1 MEWPKAVNRFATF
14 VERRLGLAP
23 VPNGGRELE
32 ALLAEKSARS
42 GLEAYL
48 AKLEAAGN
56 QDAELRLLAERL
68 TVGETYFFRHLAQL
82 QALVAE
88 VLPRVQREGRPARV
102 LCAGCSSGEEA
113 YSVAILC
120 RENALV
126 EPERLSIT
134 GVDVNPRAIERARKA
149 RYAAWSLRSCPEA
162 LRERWFHAL
171 PNGDFELRPSARE
184 RVLFEERN
192 LLEEDPAFW
201 ASGSFDVI
209 LCRNV
214 TLYFTPEV
222 TRTVMARLERALTP
236 GGALLLGPSETPRG
250 FSESFEVLQVGE
262 AFYHRRKTGLTPV
275 PMAAPRPLDVAS
287 LQAASSVR
295 WMSPP
300 TPPAPRMPEP
310 PREPLGMERAWR
322 LLEEER
328 YAEAQAW
335 LEQLPEPDREQS
347 SARLLRAVLHF
358 QGGHFPEAERVAES
372 LVATGR
378 AEAAVYYLL
387 GLCREQAGD
396 EGGARNRYARA
407 VHLEP
412 TFALGHLR
420 LGILARRAQEA
431 TPARVALRLALTL
444 LAHEQP
450 LHLTLFGGGFGR
462 HGLMQVCQQELRA
475 CAEVP

>member
-1 MEWPKAVNRFATF
+1 MSRFAAF

-32 ALLAEKSARS
+32 ALLAEKSARTS
-42 GLEAYL
+42 LEAYL
-48 AKLEAAGN
+48 GRLEGAGP
-56 QDAELRLLAERL
+56 QDAELRVLAERL

-82 QALVAE
+82 QALVGE
-88 VLPRVQREGRPARV
+88 VLPQVQREGKPARV

-113 YSVAILC
+113 YSVAILG
-120 RENALV
+120 RENPLV
-126 EPERLSIT
+126 EPERLFIT
-134 GVDVNPRAIERARKA
+134 GVDVNPRAIERARRA

-171 PNGDFELRPSARE
+171 PNGDFEPRPHARE

-192 LLEEDPAFW
+192 LLEEDPVFW
-201 ASGSFDVI
+201 APGSFDVI

-222 TRTVMARLERALTP
+222 TRAVIARLERALTP
-236 GGALLLGPSETPRG
+236 SGVLLLGPSETPRG
-250 FSESFEVLQVGE
+250 FSASFEVLQAGE
-262 AFYHRRKTGLTPV
+262 AFYHRRRT
-275 PMAAPRPLDVAS
+275 APAPAPAV
-287 LQAASSVR
+287 
-295 WMSPP
+295 
-300 TPPAPRMPEP
+300 PPAPQALDVRVPQAARPAAPSAWSLAPSHEP
-310 PREPLGMERAWR
+310 PGMDRAWR

-335 LEQLPEPDREQS
+335 LEQLPEADREQS

-358 QGGHFPEAERVAES
+358 QSGHFPEAERGAEA

-396 EGGARNRYARA
+396 DGGARHRYARA

-420 LGILARRAQEA
+420 LGILARRAREA
-431 TPARVALRLALTL
+431 MPARVALRLALSL

-450 LHLTLFGGGFGR
+450 LHLALFGGGFGR

>member
-42 GLEAYL
+42 GLAAYL
-48 AKLEAAGN
+48 EKLEAAGS
-56 QDAELRLLAERL
+56 QDVELRTLAERL
-68 TVGETYFFRHLAQL
+68 TVGETYFFRHMAQL

-113 YSVAILC
+113 YSVAILG
-120 RENALV
+120 RENPHV
-126 EPERLSIT
+126 EPERLFIT

-162 LRERWFHAL
+162 LRERWFHVL
-171 PNGDFELRPSARE
+171 PNGDFEPKPSARE
-184 RVLFEERN
+184 RVHFEERN

-201 ASGSFDVI
+201 APGSFDVI

-222 TRTVMARLERALTP
+222 TRAVIARLERALTP

-250 FSESFEVLQVGE
+250 FSDAFEVLQVGE
-262 AFYHRRKTGLTPV
+262 AFYHRRKTGLTPAPV
-275 PMAAPRPLDVAS
+275 PRS
-287 LQAASSVR
+287 LEGAL
-295 WMSPP
+295 
-300 TPPAPRMPEP
+300 PPAAALRWSSPGGAVPALSSWKPEP
-310 PREPLGMERAWR
+310 PREPLGMEQAWR
-322 LLEEER
+322 LLDEER
-328 YAEAQAW
+328 YTEAQAW

-358 QGGHFPEAERVAES
+358 QGGHFPEAERVGES

>member
-1 MEWPKAVNRFATF
+1 MEWPRAVSRFATF

-32 ALLAEKSARS
+32 ALLAEKSARTS
-42 GLEAYL
+42 LEAYL
-48 AKLEAAGN
+48 DRLECAGP
-56 QDAELRLLAERL
+56 QDAELRVLAERL
-68 TVGETYFFRHLAQL
+68 TVGETYFFRHQAQL
-82 QALVAE
+82 QALVGE
-88 VLPRVQREGRPARV
+88 VLPQVQRGGKPARV
-102 LCAGCSSGEEA
+102 LSAGCSSGEEA
-113 YSVAILC
+113 YSVAILS
-120 RENALV
+120 RENPLV
-126 EPERLSIT
+126 EPERLFIT
-134 GVDVNPRAIERARKA
+134 GVDVNPRAIERARRA

-162 LRERWFHAL
+162 LRERWFHTL
-171 PNGDFELRPSARE
+171 PNGDFEPRPSARE
-184 RVLFEERN
+184 RVVFEERN
-192 LLEEDPAFW
+192 LLEEDPVFW
-201 ASGSFDVI
+201 APGSFDVI

-214 TLYFTPEV
+214 TLHFTAEV
-222 TRTVMARLERALTP
+222 TRAVIARLERALTP
-236 GGALLLGPSETPRG
+236 GGVLLLGPSETPRG
-250 FSESFEVLQVGE
+250 FSESFEVLQAGE
-262 AFYHRRKTGLTPV
+262 AFYHRRRT
-275 PMAAPRPLDVAS
+275 A
-287 LQAASSVR
+287 
-295 WMSPP
+295 
-300 TPPAPRMPEP
+300 PAPSGPPEP
-310 PREPLGMERAWR
+310 PPLAVRAPRAAEASASVPSAWNPKPSPHEPPGMDRAWR

-335 LEQLPEPDREQS
+335 LEQLPEADREQS

-358 QGGHFPEAERVAES
+358 QSGHFPEAERVAES

-396 EGGARNRYARA
+396 DGGARHRYARA

-420 LGILARRAQEA
+420 LGILARRAREA
-431 TPARVALRLALTL
+431 MPARVALRLALTL